1 LDCSFGQYNLCYLGC
16 WTLDQP
22 QMTYGFQKIGLW
34 IHPKNPS
41 LLIYLPINVT
51 HQLGQF
57 SDRPY
62 NVFCLMPPPQTL
74 NLAEHLEISWIYLW
88 FFEWDFRGVTPFE
101 SSISK
106 RIHPIAIPNNHVNLY
121 LMIVK
126 KPLTIISILLVDSTF
141 LLLMFA

>member
-1 LDCSFGQYNLCYLGC
+1 
-16 WTLDQP
+16 
-22 QMTYGFQKIGLW
+22 
-34 IHPKNPS
+34 
-41 LLIYLPINVT
+41 
-51 HQLGQF
+51 
-57 SDRPY
+57 
-62 NVFCLMPPPQTL
+62 MPPPQTL
-74 NLAEHLEISWIYLW
+74 NLAEHLKISWIYLW